1 MKLIFPKNVFSQLI
15 INNLPQQIKNET
27 VFYPS
32 SLIVSEVK
40 KEKSN
45 VGLIPTLDLIK
56 NNDLYVSKSF
66 GLSFE
71 GTLCN
76 SYIYYNSSQK
86 EVSEITLYGDLSS
99 VEVLLCKILFKEM
112 YETPV
117 EIKISTKEQDLAH
130 VNHVIVGDK
139 NFEDEKF
146 LLGISFAE
154 EMIEVL
160 SLPFVNYVFA
170 SADKKLIEK
179 LNDIFAGVGNSI
191 YDLVESD
198 KLGENYSVKTK
209 NHFNENIS
217 SLIFDFGEQD
227 IEGIK
232 QIIRLPYYHG
242 IIDDIVDLN
251 FI

>member
-1 MKLIFPKNVFSQLI
+1 MKLIFPRNIFTQLI
-15 INNLPQQIKNET
+15 INNLPLPIKNDT

-40 KEKSN
+40 KDKLN

-56 NNDLYVSKSF
+56 NNELYVSKSF

-71 GTLCN
+71 GSLCN

-86 EVSEITLYGDLSS
+86 VISEITLHGDLSS

-112 YETPV
+112 YDSPV
-117 EIKISTKEQDLAH
+117 EIKISTKGHDLVH
-130 VNHVIVGDK
+130 NNHVIVGDK
-139 NFEDEKF
+139 NFEDDKY

-170 SADKKLIEK
+170 STDKKLIEK
-179 LNDIFAGVGNSI
+179 LNEALAGVGNSI
-191 YDLVESD
+191 YDSVNANNFVD
-198 KLGENYSVKTK
+198 HYSIKTK
-209 NHFNENIS
+209 NYFSENIS

-227 IEGIK
+227 IDGIN

-242 IIDDIVDLN
+242 IIDDIAELN
-251 FI
+251 FV